1 VSVFAGSFPA
11 AAAAQVLAG
20 WPPVPGGAVP
30 AILAGLADQSLLV
43 AVADPA
49 GTRYRVLETIRQYGA
64 DRLADAGESIEAMSR
79 HLRWCL
85 DAGAAL
91 ESPPGADDAGAWRA
105 FDWISDELRSALGWA
120 AGEARFR
127 AEAHRLATMLAGLSF
142 ARGTPGESQRRYEQ
156 AADLAADAR
165 SAAAALHSAAG
176 AAESRAFGNDALR
189 LHRAAADAAIHAGDR
204 AAAAVDLAR
213 AAELVHR
220 APGDARAIVRRGETY
235 RRMERYEEALAD
247 LNRAIELNPGDA

>member
-1 VSVFAGSFPA
+1 LRLLTGGARVDDRHRSLRSALDWSYALLDGAGQAVLRRVSVFAGSFPA
-11 AAAAQVLAG
+11 AAAAEVLAG

-64 DRLADAGESIEAMSR
+64 DRLADAGESIEALSR

-105 FDWISDELRSALGWA
+105 AFDWISDELRSALGWA
-120 AGEARFR
+120 AGEARLR
-127 AEAHRLATMLAGLSF
+127 AEAHRLATMLAGLGF

-156 AADLAADAR
+156 AAVLAADAR
-165 SAAAALHSAAG
+165 SAAGGTGHQDG
-176 AAESRAFGNDALR
+176 DGFVCRGRAYPCW
-189 LHRAAADAAIHAGDR
+189 
-204 AAAAVDLAR
+204 V
-213 AAELVHR
+213 
-220 APGDARAIVRRGETY
+220 
-235 RRMERYEEALAD
+235 
-247 LNRAIELNPGDA
+247 